1 MDCADS
7 GVRDPEVMEGQKK
20 WQKEELCKPFLG
32 SPQSHFPLTQEHT
45 KHLPPLP
52 KKPRSIESIQPGP
65 VNSSGLIAI
74 IAAGASLEFSYGWR
88 GLSCS
93 SCGSLFTGAT
103 LSYIYILIYQY
114 PFLSFLQV
122 IWFFVIFGSWSTSVL
137 ALISETCS
145 SKLHLSWRSAESSAF
160 LA

>member
-103 LSYIYILIYQY
+103 LSYIYINISI
-114 PFLSFLQV
+114 SFS
-122 IWFFVIFGSWSTSVL
+122 FFFTSHLVFCHLWVL
-137 ALISETCS
+137 VNFS
-145 SKLHLSWRSAESSAF
+145 SGPYIRNMF
-160 LA
+160 Q